1 MGIAIKIKHLK
12 TKKEGENKHTSYE
25 NGEIIIAQTNKETK
39 NRIDQINRY
48 KEEIGK
54 LAQSITDELLQ
65 LKKEREKDTARED
78 SGAKTG
84 RESKGGKR
92 KKGQNEEVVELDYE
106 LANMNM
112 IKKLLDISGNLE
124 NKRIHA
130 KSKMLQKKL
139 LLRLKKKKLEFDDET
154 ENGRRK
160 IVVVEDDPTTIN
172 IISFVL
178 SQHNY
183 QVTASLNAEDGLK
196 MVLKEKPDLIIL
208 DIMLPG
214 MDGFQL
220 LSILKENEET
230 SHMPVVLISS
240 LTGEKDILKGL
251 EMGADDYILKPFSP
265 QILYLK
271 VKKIM
276 SMKNENIA
284 HHHRL

>member
-1 MGIAIKIKHLK
+1 MTIGQMN
-12 TKKEGENKHTSYE
+12 TK
-25 NGEIIIAQTNKETK
+25 TK
-39 NRIDQINRY
+39 NRIDQINQY

-54 LAQSITDELLQ
+54 LTQYITDELLK
-65 LKKEREKDTARED
+65 LKEMGGKEKSPAKQD
-78 SGAKTG
+78 SSTKTG
-84 RESKGGKR
+84 AVSKGGKR
-92 KKGQNEEVVELDYE
+92 KKEQKEEAVELDYE

-112 IKKLLDISGNLE
+112 IKKLLDISENLE
-124 NKRIHA
+124 NKRHHS
-130 KSKMLQKKL
+130 KSKMLRKRL
-139 LLRLKKKKLEFDDET
+139 LLRLKRKKLKFEDEMA
-154 ENGRRK
+154 NGRSK
-160 IVVVEDDPTTIN
+160 ILIVEDDPTTTN
-172 IISFVL
+172 IVSYVL

-183 QVTASLNAEDGLK
+183 QVIASLNAEDGLK
-196 MVLKEKPDLIIL
+196 MTLKEKPDLVIL

-230 SHMPVVLISS
+230 NRIPVVLVSS
-240 LTGEKDILKGL
+240 LTAEKDILKGL